1 MSNPFIK
8 VTWEDVPENF
18 TPERIKRVKSYIEK
32 KYNAKSVQ
40 VITKN
45 LTHVQNTRLQS
56 LEASDNILD
65 PVYQKQLMKDF
76 IKDNSID
83 IKWDLVERLDNRVNS
98 KIAEANKN
106 QIRYNKWYIKR
117 IEFSNFLSF
126 GDDNVIDFT
135 QLDGISVIESTP
147 KNFGGKST
155 SSVDLLM
162 FLFFNATTKTKTNA
176 EIFNKFTDK
185 DDVTHG
191 LRLGADDYVRKPF
204 SVEELI
210 LRVENRLKRDG
221 KGLPE
226 IISCG
231 PITLNDGQHRV
242 TFKDKEIDLSP
253 TEFNL
258 LLVLLQ
264 NQNRVLSK
272 EKLLDVVWGMDFE
285 TTTNVVDTYISYL
298 RKKLH
303 IEGFEGIKTVR
314 GVGFKLESE

>member
-1 MSNPFIK
+1 MSKGHILVVDDETAIRDLISEVLNIAGFQ
-8 VTWEDVPENF
+8 VTTSADG
-18 TPERIKRVKSYIEK
+18 
-32 KYNAKSVQ
+32 
-40 VITKN
+40 
-45 LTHVQNTRLQS
+45 
-56 LEASDNILD
+56 LD
-65 PVYQKQLMKDF
+65 AL
-76 IKDNSID
+76 
-83 IKWDLVERLDNRVNS
+83 
-98 KIAEANKN
+98 N
-106 QIRYNKWYIKR
+106 QIRRSKFDLILLDVNLPKVDGCAILEKVR
-117 IEFSNFLSF
+117 EGAPTQPIIMLS
-126 GDDNVIDFT
+126 
-135 QLDGISVIESTP
+135 
-147 KNFGGKST
+147 
-155 SSVDLLM
+155 
-162 FLFFNATTKTKTNA
+162 AR
-176 EIFNKFTDK
+176 TDK

-204 SVEELI
+204 SVEELV

-242 TFKDKEIDLSP
+242 TFNDKEIDLSP

-303 IEGFEGIKTVR
+303 TEGFEGIKTVR

>member
-1 MSNPFIK
+1 MSKGHILVVDDEVAIRDLISEVLNIAGFQ
-8 VTWEDVPENF
+8 VTTSADG
-18 TPERIKRVKSYIEK
+18 
-32 KYNAKSVQ
+32 
-40 VITKN
+40 
-45 LTHVQNTRLQS
+45 
-56 LEASDNILD
+56 LD
-65 PVYQKQLMKDF
+65 AL
-76 IKDNSID
+76 
-83 IKWDLVERLDNRVNS
+83 
-98 KIAEANKN
+98 N
-106 QIRYNKWYIKR
+106 QIRRSKFDLILLDVNLPKVDGFAILEKVR
-117 IEFSNFLSF
+117 ESAPTQPIIMLS
-126 GDDNVIDFT
+126 
-135 QLDGISVIESTP
+135 
-147 KNFGGKST
+147 
-155 SSVDLLM
+155 
-162 FLFFNATTKTKTNA
+162 AR
-176 EIFNKFTDK
+176 TDK
-185 DDVTHG
+185 EDVTHG

-242 TFKDKEIDLSP
+242 TFNDREIDLSP